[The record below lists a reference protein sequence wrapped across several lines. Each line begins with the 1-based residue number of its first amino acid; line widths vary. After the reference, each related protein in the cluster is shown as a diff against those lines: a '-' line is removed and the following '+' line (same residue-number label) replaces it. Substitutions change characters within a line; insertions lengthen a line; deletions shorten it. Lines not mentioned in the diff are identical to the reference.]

1 MPNTQTAERRKPKAG
16 PAGATRRR
24 TCSFC
29 KEKIDEIDFKDY
41 TTLRRSMTEKGRI
54 RASRI
59 TGTCRRHQQQLG
71 PAVKRAR
78 EMGLLPYVAR

>member
-1 MPNTQTAERRKPKAG
+1 MPNTRTAERRTKKTG
-16 PAGATRRR
+16 PAGPSRRR
-24 TCSFC
+24 YCSFC

-41 TTLRRSMTEKGRI
+41 TTLRRFMSEKGRI

-59 TGTCRRHQQQLG
+59 TGTCRRHQQQLA